1 MDVPGPERRLAAV
14 LAADMVGFSR
24 LMEVDEAGTLARL
37 KTHRI
42 ELIDPAIA
50 KNHGRIIKTTGD
62 GLLVEFHSV
71 VDAVVCAAEI
81 QGRMGR
87 RNADVPP
94 PRWIQFRI
102 GINLGDVIVDQNDI
116 FGDGVNVA
124 ARLEA
129 LAEPGGICISSAV
142 RDQLGERLDGVAFE
156 DIGEQS
162 VKNIARSIRVYRIRL
177 EDAPPVAPAGTTG
190 AKATGK
196 SRKPSIAVLPFA
208 NLSRDPSQDYFSDG
222 VTEDLITGLSKISG
236 LFVIAR
242 NSVFTYKGK
251 PVKVRDVGRD
261 LGVRYVVEGGVQRA
275 GNRVRITAQLVDA
288 GTGYHIWAERYDR
301 EVGDI
306 FALQDEVTRQIIRAM
321 SVKLTEAEQARIGQM
336 PTGVVEAY
344 DLVLHANEE
353 RKRTTRDSNAEARRL
368 FVKAIDLDPAYAV
381 AYVGLGWA
389 HLQSW
394 QFLWSTDRQTL
405 ARAKELADRAI
416 ALDRTLANA
425 YHLLGQVYLWEKEH
439 ERALAQIERA
449 IELAP
454 NDADG
459 FETLAEIHNWS
470 GTPEQA
476 IRNIRHAMRLNP
488 RYPYFY
494 LWTLGH
500 AYYLVQ
506 RRQEA
511 LDVFG
516 KLIVEN
522 PNFVPAH
529 AYRAVILSELGRVDE
544 AQKAWNKAGD
554 LSPAA
559 TVANIRERLPYKR
572 QSDLDRFL
580 AAARHAGM
588 Q

>member
-1 MDVPGPERRLAAV
+1 
-14 LAADMVGFSR
+14 
-24 LMEVDEAGTLARL
+24 
-37 KTHRI
+37 
-42 ELIDPAIA
+42 
-50 KNHGRIIKTTGD
+50 
-62 GLLVEFHSV
+62 
-71 VDAVVCAAEI
+71 
-81 QGRMGR
+81 
-87 RNADVPP
+87 
-94 PRWIQFRI
+94 
-102 GINLGDVIVDQNDI
+102 
-116 FGDGVNVA
+116 
-124 ARLEA
+124 
-129 LAEPGGICISSAV
+129 
-142 RDQLGERLDGVAFE
+142 
-156 DIGEQS
+156 
-162 VKNIARSIRVYRIRL
+162 
-177 EDAPPVAPAGTTG
+177 
-190 AKATGK
+190 
-196 SRKPSIAVLPFA
+196 
-208 NLSRDPSQDYFSDG
+208 
-222 VTEDLITGLSKISG
+222 
-236 LFVIAR
+236 
-242 NSVFTYKGK
+242 
-251 PVKVRDVGRD
+251 
-261 LGVRYVVEGGVQRA
+261 
-275 GNRVRITAQLVDA
+275 
-288 GTGYHIWAERYDR
+288 
-301 EVGDI
+301 
-306 FALQDEVTRQIIRAM
+306 
-321 SVKLTEAEQARIGQM
+321 M

-506 RRQEA
+506 RRHEA